1 MPQQSMLTRERSVYW
16 PGAHAEIV
24 DLLTGRDA
32 NGRQI
37 AGAPF
42 SLNVGVIVMAA
53 ALGLREGRKRDVPSD
68 SRKEISTS
76 TFLGNGLEMYLL
88 LIPILANPE
97 SATDNLRPEHE
108 EEMIRE
114 FERYAAGGLEILEGE
129 FERAGAS
136 SLEVVIQDLLVQRT
150 QAAGTDTERPELF

>member
-1 MPQQSMLTRERSVYW
+1 MRQQSILTRERTVYW
-16 PGAHAEIV
+16 PSAYAEIV
-24 DLLTGRDA
+24 DLLTGRDT

-42 SLNVGVIVMAA
+42 NLNVGVIVMAA

-76 TFLGNGLEMYLL
+76 TFLSNGLEMYLL

-97 SATDNLRPEHE
+97 SATDNLRPEQE

-136 SLEVVIQDLLVQRT
+136 SLEVVMQGLLVQPDKPS
-150 QAAGTDTERPELF
+150 ANSKNRPELF

>member
-1 MPQQSMLTRERSVYW
+1 MRQQSLLTRERSIYW
-16 PGAHAEIV
+16 PGAYAEIV
-24 DLLTGRDA
+24 DLLTGRDT

-42 SLNVGVIVMAA
+42 NLNVGVIVMAA

-68 SRKEISTS
+68 NRKEISTN

-97 SATDNLRPEHE
+97 SATDNLRPERE

-136 SLEVVIQDLLVQRT
+136 SLEVVMQGLLAQPNRAPGTT
-150 QAAGTDTERPELF
+150 QSRPELF

>member
-1 MPQQSMLTRERSVYW
+1 MRQQSILTRERTVYW
-16 PGAHAEIV
+16 PGVYAEIV
-24 DLLTGRDA
+24 DLLTGRDS

-42 SLNVGVIVMAA
+42 NLNVGVIVMAA
-53 ALGLREGRKRDVPSD
+53 ALGLRDGRKRDVPSD
-68 SRKEISTS
+68 NRKEISTN

-136 SLEVVIQDLLVQRT
+136 SLEVVMQGLLTPPQQNHTNRS
-150 QAAGTDTERPELF
+150 ERPDLF

>member
-1 MPQQSMLTRERSVYW
+1 MRQQSILTRERSVYW
-16 PGAHAEIV
+16 PGAYAEIV
-24 DLLTGRDA
+24 DLLTGRDT

-42 SLNVGVIVMAA
+42 TLNVGVIVMAA

-68 SRKEISTS
+68 NRKEISTN

-136 SLEVVIQDLLVQRT
+136 SIEVVLQGLLAQPPQT
-150 QAAGTDTERPELF
+150 SSKSTTRPELF

>member
-1 MPQQSMLTRERSVYW
+1 MRQQPILTRERSVYW
-16 PGAHAEIV
+16 PGAYAEIV
-24 DLLTGRDA
+24 DLLIGRDA

-42 SLNVGVIVMAA
+42 NLNVGVIVMAA

-68 SRKEISTS
+68 NRKEISTN
-76 TFLGNGLEMYLL
+76 TFLLNGLEVYLL

-97 SATDNLRPEHE
+97 SATNNLRPEHE

-114 FERYAAGGLEILEGE
+114 FERYTAGGLEVLEGE
-129 FERAGAS
+129 FERAGVS
-136 SLEVVIQDLLVQRT
+136 SLEAVMQGLLFQPAKT
-150 QAAGTDTERPELF
+150 AASSRERRELF